1 MSDHSLIS
9 FDVSINKTERG
20 KCHFKMNN
28 SLLLQTDF
36 QEKVRNVIKDT
47 TEINKS
53 ANPNT
58 LWEIIKGSVI
68 NETIKYVLY
77 KKKENNKKETKLRK
91 EINEIRNNIIRGY
104 ESRGRIKEVERQKSR
119 TSESLRIRN

>member
-20 KCHFKMNN
+20 KCYFKMNN

-36 QEKVRNVIKDT
+36 QEKVQNVIKDT

-77 KKKENNKKETKLRK
+77 KKKENNKKETKLRE